1 MSGRDRTQS
10 LADRSAVRDLAVR
23 YCTAVDRRDW
33 DLLAEVF
40 LPDATMSGTDL
51 TNREADP
58 AGSASRSWLMSGID
72 EIVARFRR
80 GLSKYDAT
88 HHMVTNHEIAVHGDS
103 ARHSCLVHAQH
114 VRHDAPG
121 GPHFVMGGRYE
132 DLIARTPQGWRIKR
146 RDLVVTWTEGD
157 PRVLRPADDQP
168 GPARADPRVLRPADD
183 QPEPAQQPEPAEDG
197 EEPTAAGW
205 ARRDAAAV
213 WHGFT
218 QMATYEDSTPVI
230 VERGE
235 GNYLHDTDGRRYLD
249 AISSLWVITL
259 GHADADLNR
268 AAREQ
273 LDRISHST
281 LLGNGNTAAIT
292 LAEALREVVPVNDP
306 HFLFASD
313 GAAAVEQAVKIAFQ
327 YWHNQGVTDR
337 TAYLALGQAYHGD
350 SVGSL
355 SVGDGGFG
363 TDLFDP
369 LRFPVIRTPG
379 YDDSDWVSKAVAA
392 LDDNHGRLAAAVIEP
407 LVQGAAGMLVTDPA
421 QVAAFAAAVQAR
433 GVPLICDEV
442 ATGFGRTGAL
452 FASELCGI
460 RPDLMCL
467 GKGITGGYLP
477 LSATVAAS
485 HVYEAFLGEDLG
497 PRTFYHGHSYS
508 GNALACAV
516 AVRHLELIAER
527 GLIDAARRA
536 AGRLGEALEAVAALP
551 GVKEVRRRGLMTGI
565 ELDPPAGAT
574 RWGRRVCAAAVRAGV
589 LLRPLGDVVV
599 VMPPLSITDAEI
611 ATIADTL
618 VAAIEEVAGRHTGT

>member
-1 MSGRDRTQS
+1 MSRPER
-10 LADRSAVRDLAVR
+10 AERS
-23 YCTAVDRRDW
+23 
-33 DLLAEVF
+33 
-40 LPDATMSGTDL
+40 
-51 TNREADP
+51 
-58 AGSASRSWLMSGID
+58 
-72 EIVARFRR
+72 
-80 GLSKYDAT
+80 
-88 HHMVTNHEIAVHGDS
+88 
-103 ARHSCLVHAQH
+103 
-114 VRHDAPG
+114 
-121 GPHFVMGGRYE
+121 
-132 DLIARTPQGWRIKR
+132 
-146 RDLVVTWTEGD
+146 
-157 PRVLRPADDQP
+157 
-168 GPARADPRVLRPADD
+168 
-183 QPEPAQQPEPAEDG
+183 
-197 EEPTAAGW
+197 TAAEW

-218 QMATYEDSTPVI
+218 QMAVYEDSTPVI

-235 GNYLHDTDGRRYLD
+235 GNYLYDTGGRRYLD

-259 GHADADLNR
+259 GHADPDLNQ

-292 LAEALREVVPVNDP
+292 LAEALREVVPVNEP

-313 GAAAVEQAVKIAFQ
+313 GAAAVEQAIKIAFQ
-327 YWHNQGVTDR
+327 YWHNQCVTDR

-379 YDDSDWVSKAVAA
+379 YDDPDWVSKAIAA
-392 LDDNHGRLAAAVIEP
+392 IDEHHPRLAAAVIEP
-407 LVQGAAGMLVTDPA
+407 LVQGAAGMFVTDPE
-421 QVAAFAAAVQAR
+421 QVAAFAEAVQAR

-442 ATGFGRTGAL
+442 ATGFGRTGAM

-516 AVRHLELIAER
+516 AARHLELISER
-527 GLIDAARRA
+527 GLIGAAHRA
-536 AGRLGEALEAVAALP
+536 GERLGAALSAVAALP
-551 GVKEVRRRGLMTGI
+551 AVKEVRRRGLMTGI
-565 ELDPPAGAT
+565 ELDPPAGSS
-574 RWGRRVCAAAVRAGV
+574 RWGRRVCAAAVKAGV

-599 VMPPLSITDAEI
+599 VMPPLSITDGEI
-611 ATIADTL
+611 TTISRTL
-618 VAAIEEVAGRHTGT
+618 VSAIEEVAEQGTGA

>member
-1 MSGRDRTQS
+1 M
-10 LADRSAVRDLAVR
+10 
-23 YCTAVDRRDW
+23 
-33 DLLAEVF
+33 
-40 LPDATMSGTDL
+40 
-51 TNREADP
+51 
-58 AGSASRSWLMSGID
+58 SRS
-72 EIVARFRR
+72 ERA
-80 GLSKYDAT
+80 A
-88 HHMVTNHEIAVHGDS
+88 S
-103 ARHSCLVHAQH
+103 A
-114 VRHDAPG
+114 
-121 GPHFVMGGRYE
+121 
-132 DLIARTPQGWRIKR
+132 
-146 RDLVVTWTEGD
+146 
-157 PRVLRPADDQP
+157 
-168 GPARADPRVLRPADD
+168 
-183 QPEPAQQPEPAEDG
+183 
-197 EEPTAAGW
+197 TAAEW

-218 QMATYEDSTPVI
+218 QMAVYEDSTPVI

-235 GNYLHDTDGRRYLD
+235 GNYVYDTDGRRYLD

-292 LAEALREVVPVNDP
+292 LAEALTDVVPVTDP

-379 YDDSDWVSKAVAA
+379 YDDADWVSKAIAA
-392 LDDNHGRLAAAVIEP
+392 VDRHHRRLAAVVIEP
-407 LVQGAAGMLVTDPA
+407 LVQGAAGMLVTDPEP
-421 QVAAFAAAVQAR
+421 VVAFAAAVQAR

-516 AVRHLELIAER
+516 AARHLELITER

-536 AGRLGEALEAVAALP
+536 AGRLGAALDPVAALP
-551 GVKEVRRRGLMTGI
+551 AVKEVRRRGLMTGI
-565 ELDPPAGAT
+565 ELDPPPDASK
-574 RWGRRVCAAAVRAGV
+574 WGRKVCAAAVRAGV

-599 VMPPLSITDAEI
+599 VMPPLSITDDEI
-611 ATIADTL
+611 DTIGRTL
-618 VAAIEEVAGRHTGT
+618 VAAITEVAGKEARS

>member
-1 MSGRDRTQS
+1 
-10 LADRSAVRDLAVR
+10 
-23 YCTAVDRRDW
+23 
-33 DLLAEVF
+33 
-40 LPDATMSGTDL
+40 
-51 TNREADP
+51 
-58 AGSASRSWLMSGID
+58 
-72 EIVARFRR
+72 
-80 GLSKYDAT
+80 
-88 HHMVTNHEIAVHGDS
+88 
-103 ARHSCLVHAQH
+103 
-114 VRHDAPG
+114 
-121 GPHFVMGGRYE
+121 
-132 DLIARTPQGWRIKR
+132 
-146 RDLVVTWTEGD
+146 
-157 PRVLRPADDQP
+157 
-168 GPARADPRVLRPADD
+168 
-183 QPEPAQQPEPAEDG
+183 
-197 EEPTAAGW
+197 
-205 ARRDAAAV
+205 V

-218 QMATYEDSTPVI
+218 QMAVYEDSTPVI
-230 VERGE
+230 VDRGE
-235 GNYLHDTDGRRYLD
+235 GNYVYDADGRRYLD

-292 LAEALREVVPVNDP
+292 LAEALREVVPVTGP

-337 TAYLALGQAYHGD
+337 TAYLALGHAYHGD

-369 LRFPVIRTPG
+369 LRFPVMRTPG
-379 YDDSDWVSKAVAA
+379 YDDGDWADKAIAA
-392 LDDNHGRLAAAVIEP
+392 VDRHHRGLAAVVIEP
-407 LVQGAAGMLVTDPA
+407 LVQGAAGMLVTDPEP
-421 QVAAFAAAVQAR
+421 VAAFAAAVQAR

-516 AVRHLELIAER
+516 ATRHLELIDER

-536 AGRLGEALEAVAALP
+536 AGRLGAALEAVAALP
-551 GVKEVRRRGLMTGI
+551 AVKEVRRRGLMTGI
-565 ELDPPAGAT
+565 ELNPPAGAS
-574 RWGRRVCAAAVRAGV
+574 RWGRKVCAAAVRAGV

-599 VMPPLSITDAEI
+599 VMPPLSITDGEI
-611 ATIADTL
+611 ETIGRTL
-618 VAAIEEVAGRHTGT
+618 IEAITEVAGEEAGA

>member
-1 MSGRDRTQS
+1 M
-10 LADRSAVRDLAVR
+10 
-23 YCTAVDRRDW
+23 
-33 DLLAEVF
+33 
-40 LPDATMSGTDL
+40 
-51 TNREADP
+51 
-58 AGSASRSWLMSGID
+58 
-72 EIVARFRR
+72 
-80 GLSKYDAT
+80 
-88 HHMVTNHEIAVHGDS
+88 
-103 ARHSCLVHAQH
+103 
-114 VRHDAPG
+114 
-121 GPHFVMGGRYE
+121 
-132 DLIARTPQGWRIKR
+132 
-146 RDLVVTWTEGD
+146 
-157 PRVLRPADDQP
+157 
-168 GPARADPRVLRPADD
+168 
-183 QPEPAQQPEPAEDG
+183 
-197 EEPTAAGW
+197 TAADW
-205 ARRDAAAV
+205 ARRDAAVV

-218 QMATYEDSTPVI
+218 QMAVYEGSTPVI
-230 VERGE
+230 VERGQ
-235 GNYLHDTDGRRYLD
+235 GNYLYDTDGRRYLD
-249 AISSLWVITL
+249 AISSLWVTTL
-259 GHADADLNR
+259 GHADSELNR

-281 LLGNGNTAAIT
+281 LLGNGNIAAIT
-292 LAEALREVVPVNDP
+292 LAEALREVVPVTEP

-313 GAAAVEQAVKIAFQ
+313 GATAVEQAIKIAFQ

-369 LRFPVIRTPG
+369 LRFGVLRTPG
-379 YDDSDWVSKAVAA
+379 YDDPDWVSKAVAV
-392 LDDNHGRLAAAVIEP
+392 LDEHHDRLAAAVVEP
-407 LVQGAAGMLVTDPA
+407 LVQGAAGMLVTDPD

-442 ATGFGRTGAL
+442 ATGFGRTGAM

-516 AVRHLELIAER
+516 AARHLELIGER
-527 GLIDAARRA
+527 GLIDRA
-536 AGRLGEALEAVAALP
+536 AAAAERLGDVLAPVAALP
-551 GVKEVRRRGLMTGI
+551 AVREVRRRGLMTGV
-565 ELDPPAGAT
+565 ELNPPAGASK
-574 RWGRRVCAAAVRAGV
+574 WGRRVCAAAVSAGV

-599 VMPPLSITDAEI
+599 VMPPLSITDDEIDTI
-611 ATIADTL
+611 ATTL
-618 VAAIEEVAGRHTGT
+618 ISAIETVAAENAEA

>member
-1 MSGRDRTQS
+1 MSGSDHLQR
-10 LADRSAVRDLAVR
+10 LADYSAIRDLALR
-23 YCTAVDRRDW
+23 YCAAVDRHDW
-33 DLLAEVF
+33 RLLGEVF
-40 LPDATMSGTDL
+40 VPGATVSVTDTTASMPDTTSDGA
-51 TNREADP
+51 R
-58 AGSASRSWLMSGID
+58 SRLMKGID
-72 EIVARFRR
+72 EILARYRR
-80 GLSKYDAT
+80 GLSKLDAT
-88 HHMVTNHEIAVHGDS
+88 HHMVTNHEITVESDS

-114 VRHDAPG
+114 VRRDAAG
-121 GPHFVMGGRYE
+121 GPHFTIGGRYE
-132 DLIARTPQGWRIKR
+132 DQLIRTPHGWRIR
-146 RDLVVTWTEGD
+146 HRELVVTWTEGN
-157 PRVLRPADDQP
+157 PRVLRPHTGSNERSEQP
-168 GPARADPRVLRPADD
+168 VA
-183 QPEPAQQPEPAEDG
+183 AQQNQHDASAEHPEQT
-197 EEPTAAGW
+197 TAGGW

-218 QMATYEDSTPVI
+218 QMAVYEDSAPVI

-235 GNYLHDTDGRRYLD
+235 GNYLYDTDGRRYLD

-259 GHADADLNR
+259 GHADGDLNR

-292 LAEALREVVPVNDP
+292 LAEALTEVVPVTDP

-337 TAYLALGQAYHGD
+337 TAYLTLGQAYHGD

-379 YDDSDWVSKAVAA
+379 YDDGDWASKAIAA
-392 LDDNHGRLAAAVIEP
+392 IDEHHPSLAAAVIEP
-407 LVQGAAGMLVTDPA
+407 LVQGAAGMLVTDPE

-516 AVRHLELIAER
+516 ATRHLELISER
-527 GLIDAARRA
+527 GLIDAANRA
-536 AGRLGEALEAVAALP
+536 AERLGAAFEAVAALP
-551 GVKEVRRRGLMTGI
+551 AVKEVRRRGLMTGI
-565 ELDPPAGAT
+565 ELDPPPGASK
-574 RWGRRVCAAAVRAGV
+574 WGRKVCAAAVRAGV

-599 VMPPLSITDAEI
+599 VMPPLSITDGEI
-611 ATIADTL
+611 ETIGRTL
-618 VAAIEEVAGRHTGT
+618 VTAIEEVANEAAGA

>member
-1 MSGRDRTQS
+1 MSSPES
-10 LADRSAVRDLAVR
+10 LQRL
-23 YCTAVDRRDW
+23 
-33 DLLAEVF
+33 
-40 LPDATMSGTDL
+40 
-51 TNREADP
+51 N
-58 AGSASRSWLMSGID
+58 D
-72 EIVARFRR
+72 E
-80 GLSKYDAT
+80 
-88 HHMVTNHEIAVHGDS
+88 
-103 ARHSCLVHAQH
+103 Q
-114 VRHDAPG
+114 
-121 GPHFVMGGRYE
+121 
-132 DLIARTPQGWRIKR
+132 
-146 RDLVVTWTEGD
+146 
-157 PRVLRPADDQP
+157 
-168 GPARADPRVLRPADD
+168 
-183 QPEPAQQPEPAEDG
+183 
-197 EEPTAAGW
+197 GW
-205 ARRDAAAV
+205 ARRDAAVV

-218 QMATYEDSTPVI
+218 QMSVYEDSTPVI

-235 GNYLHDTDGRRYLD
+235 GNYVYDTDGRRYLD

-259 GHADADLNR
+259 GHADGDLNR

-292 LAEALREVVPVNDP
+292 LAEALREVVPVTEP

-313 GAAAVEQAVKIAFQ
+313 GAAAVEQAIKIAFQ
-327 YWHNQGVTDR
+327 YWHNHGVTGR

-369 LRFPVIRTPG
+369 LRFGVVRTPG
-379 YDDSDWVSKAVAA
+379 YDDRDWVSKAVAA
-392 LDDNHGRLAAAVIEP
+392 LDDHHDRLAAAVIEP
-407 LVQGAAGMLVTDPA
+407 LVQGAAGMLVTDPD
-421 QVAAFAAAVQAR
+421 QVAAFAEAVETR
-433 GVPLICDEV
+433 GVLLICDEV

-516 AVRHLELIAER
+516 AARHLELIFER
-527 GLIDAARRA
+527 GLIDRA
-536 AGRLGEALEAVAALP
+536 AAAADRLGTALGAVEALPA
-551 GVKEVRRRGLMTGI
+551 VKEVRRRGLMTGV
-565 ELDPPAGAT
+565 ELDPPAGAA
-574 RWGRRVCAAAVRAGV
+574 RWGRKVCAAAVRAGV

-599 VMPPLSITDAEI
+599 VMPPLSITDNEI
-611 ATIADTL
+611 DTIVGTL
-618 VAAIEEVAGRHTGT
+618 VSAIEEVAREEADE

>member
-1 MSGRDRTQS
+1 MS
-10 LADRSAVRDLAVR
+10 RSERAG
-23 YCTAVDRRDW
+23 
-33 DLLAEVF
+33 
-40 LPDATMSGTDL
+40 DATAA
-51 TNREADP
+51 EW
-58 AGSASRSWLMSGID
+58 AG
-72 EIVARFRR
+72 
-80 GLSKYDAT
+80 
-88 HHMVTNHEIAVHGDS
+88 
-103 ARHSCLVHAQH
+103 
-114 VRHDAPG
+114 
-121 GPHFVMGGRYE
+121 
-132 DLIARTPQGWRIKR
+132 
-146 RDLVVTWTEGD
+146 
-157 PRVLRPADDQP
+157 
-168 GPARADPRVLRPADD
+168 
-183 QPEPAQQPEPAEDG
+183 
-197 EEPTAAGW
+197 
-205 ARRDAAAV
+205 RDAAVV

-218 QMATYEDSTPVI
+218 QMAVYEDSTPVI
-230 VERGE
+230 VDRGE
-235 GNYLHDTDGRRYLD
+235 GNYVYDTDGRRYLD

-292 LAEALREVVPVNDP
+292 LAEALRDVVPVTDP

-313 GAAAVEQAVKIAFQ
+313 GAAAVEQAIKIAFQ
-327 YWHNQGVTDR
+327 YWHNQGITGR

-379 YDDSDWVSKAVAA
+379 YDDADWVTKAIAA
-392 LDDNHGRLAAAVIEP
+392 VDQHHRRLAAVVIEP
-407 LVQGAAGMLVTDPA
+407 LVQGAAGMLVTDPEP
-421 QVAAFAAAVQAR
+421 VAAFAAAVQAR

-485 HVYEAFLGEDLG
+485 HVYEAFLGQDLG

-516 AVRHLELIAER
+516 AARHLELIGER

-536 AGRLGEALEAVAALP
+536 AGRLGAALEAVAALP
-551 GVKEVRRRGLMTGI
+551 AVKEVRRRGLMTGV
-565 ELDPPAGAT
+565 ELDPPAGASK
-574 RWGRRVCAAAVRAGV
+574 WGRKVCAAAVRAGV

-599 VMPPLSITDAEI
+599 VMPPLSITDDEI
-611 ATIADTL
+611 DTIARTL
-618 VAAIEEVAGRHTGT
+618 VAAITEVAGKEAANQAAGP

>member
-1 MSGRDRTQS
+1 M
-10 LADRSAVRDLAVR
+10 
-23 YCTAVDRRDW
+23 
-33 DLLAEVF
+33 
-40 LPDATMSGTDL
+40 
-51 TNREADP
+51 
-58 AGSASRSWLMSGID
+58 
-72 EIVARFRR
+72 
-80 GLSKYDAT
+80 
-88 HHMVTNHEIAVHGDS
+88 
-103 ARHSCLVHAQH
+103 
-114 VRHDAPG
+114 
-121 GPHFVMGGRYE
+121 
-132 DLIARTPQGWRIKR
+132 
-146 RDLVVTWTEGD
+146 
-157 PRVLRPADDQP
+157 
-168 GPARADPRVLRPADD
+168 
-183 QPEPAQQPEPAEDG
+183 
-197 EEPTAAGW
+197 TAADW
-205 ARRDAAAV
+205 ARRDAAVV

-218 QMATYEDSTPVI
+218 QMAVYEGSTPVI
-230 VERGE
+230 VERGQ
-235 GNYLHDTDGRRYLD
+235 GNYLYDTDGRRYLD
-249 AISSLWVITL
+249 AISSLWVTTL
-259 GHADADLNR
+259 GHADPDLNR

-292 LAEALREVVPVNDP
+292 LAEALREVVPVTDP

-369 LRFPVIRTPG
+369 LRFGVLRTPG
-379 YDDSDWVSKAVAA
+379 YDDPDWVSKAVAV
-392 LDDNHGRLAAAVIEP
+392 LDEHHDRLAAAVVEP
-407 LVQGAAGMLVTDPA
+407 LVQGAAGMLVTDPD

-442 ATGFGRTGAL
+442 ATGFGRTGAM

-516 AVRHLELIAER
+516 AARHLELIGER
-527 GLIDAARRA
+527 GLIDRA
-536 AGRLGEALEAVAALP
+536 AAAAERLGDVLAPVAALP
-551 GVKEVRRRGLMTGI
+551 AVREVRRRGLMTGV
-565 ELDPPAGAT
+565 ELNPPAGASK
-574 RWGRRVCAAAVRAGV
+574 WGRRVCAAAVSAGV

-599 VMPPLSITDAEI
+599 VMPPLSITDDEI
-611 ATIADTL
+611 DTIAATL
-618 VAAIEEVAGRHTGT
+618 ISAIEAVAAENAEA

>member
-1 MSGRDRTQS
+1 MNSDLSARPLGP
-10 LADRSAVRDLAVR
+10 ADRQSDQ
-23 YCTAVDRRDW
+23 T
-33 DLLAEVF
+33 
-40 LPDATMSGTDL
+40 G
-51 TNREADP
+51 
-58 AGSASRSWLMSGID
+58 
-72 EIVARFRR
+72 
-80 GLSKYDAT
+80 
-88 HHMVTNHEIAVHGDS
+88 
-103 ARHSCLVHAQH
+103 
-114 VRHDAPG
+114 
-121 GPHFVMGGRYE
+121 
-132 DLIARTPQGWRIKR
+132 
-146 RDLVVTWTEGD
+146 
-157 PRVLRPADDQP
+157 RPA
-168 GPARADPRVLRPADD
+168 A
-183 QPEPAQQPEPAEDG
+183 AE
-197 EEPTAAGW
+197 W
-205 ARRDAAAV
+205 ARRDAAVV

-218 QMATYEDSTPVI
+218 QMSVYEDSTPVI

-235 GNYLHDTDGRRYLD
+235 GNYLYDTDGRRYLD

-268 AAREQ
+268 AAHEQ

-281 LLGNGNTAAIT
+281 LLGNGNTAAIA
-292 LAEALREVVPVNDP
+292 LAEALREVVPVPEP

-327 YWHNQGVTDR
+327 YWHNRGVTDR

-369 LRFPVIRTPG
+369 LRFPVVRTPG
-379 YDDSDWVSKAVAA
+379 YDDPNWATKAIDA
-392 LDDNHGRLAAAVIEP
+392 LDEHHPRLAAAVIEP
-407 LVQGAAGMLVTDPA
+407 LVQGAAGMLVTEPD
-421 QVAAFAAAVQAR
+421 QVAAFAEAVQAR

-452 FASELCGI
+452 FASDLCGI

-516 AVRHLELIAER
+516 AARHLELITERALLDRAATAAER
-527 GLIDAARRA
+527 LGAALA
-536 AGRLGEALEAVAALP
+536 AVEALPA
-551 GVKEVRRRGLMTGI
+551 VKEVRRRGLMTGV
-565 ELDPPAGAT
+565 ELDPPAGAS
-574 RWGRRVCAAAVRAGV
+574 RWGRKVCAAAIRAGV

-611 ATIADTL
+611 DTIAATL
-618 VAAIEEVAGRHTGT
+618 VSAIEEVAGQDAEA

>member
-1 MSGRDRTQS
+1 MS
-10 LADRSAVRDLAVR
+10 RS
-23 YCTAVDRRDW
+23 
-33 DLLAEVF
+33 E
-40 LPDATMSGTDL
+40 
-51 TNREADP
+51 P
-58 AGSASRSWLMSGID
+58 AGGA
-72 EIVARFRR
+72 
-80 GLSKYDAT
+80 
-88 HHMVTNHEIAVHGDS
+88 
-103 ARHSCLVHAQH
+103 
-114 VRHDAPG
+114 
-121 GPHFVMGGRYE
+121 
-132 DLIARTPQGWRIKR
+132 
-146 RDLVVTWTEGD
+146 
-157 PRVLRPADDQP
+157 
-168 GPARADPRVLRPADD
+168 
-183 QPEPAQQPEPAEDG
+183 
-197 EEPTAAGW
+197 TAAEW
-205 ARRDAAAV
+205 AGRDAAVV

-218 QMATYEDSTPVI
+218 QMAAYEDSTPVI

-235 GNYLHDTDGRRYLD
+235 GNYVYDTDGRRYLD
-249 AISSLWVITL
+249 AISSLWVTTL

-281 LLGNGNTAAIT
+281 LLGNGNVAAIR
-292 LAEALREVVPVNDP
+292 LAEALSEVVPVTDP

-327 YWHNQGVTDR
+327 YWHNQGITDR

-379 YDDSDWVSKAVAA
+379 YDDGDWVSKAIAA
-392 LDDNHGRLAAAVIEP
+392 VDRHHPRLAAVVIEP
-407 LVQGAAGMLVTDPA
+407 LVQGAAGMLVTDPE
-421 QVAAFAAAVQAR
+421 QVAAFAAAVQDR

-485 HVYEAFLGEDLG
+485 HVYETFLGEDLG

-516 AVRHLELIAER
+516 AARHLELISER

-536 AGRLGEALEAVAALP
+536 AGRLGAALEAVAALP
-551 GVKEVRRRGLMTGI
+551 AVKEVRRRGLMTGI
-565 ELDPPAGAT
+565 ELDPPPGAS

-599 VMPPLSITDAEI
+599 VMPPLSITDDEI
-611 ATIADTL
+611 DLIARTL
-618 VAAIEEVAGRHTGT
+618 VTAIAELAAQDAPL